1 MRTRFLL
8 TLILIVLIGG
18 TACNRSSKL
27 AKQSIFMKRATGFA
41 YEVLVVM
48 DKDAWKGEAGRLLY
62 DQLTAPIPGLP
73 QNEPAMR
80 VTYAEPFQFNGLL
93 HYVRNIIHV
102 RIDESLYTKVS
113 VHKEKDRWATGQE
126 VVTLN
131 APSSRILAEYL
142 EKQGTSL
149 VAWLGEK
156 ERERQADYLE
166 SSHSVWVN
174 DKVRARFNA
183 QLYAPEEMCSY
194 KDTADFFW
202 VTDHGTRGR
211 IDMVVYSFPY
221 VSGRTF
227 TLDYLVAM
235 RDSVWENIYR
245 GRFPVLI

>member
-102 RIDESLYTKVS
+102 RIDESLYTS
-113 VHKEKDRWATGQE
+113 VCT
-126 VVTLN
+126 
-131 APSSRILAEYL
+131 
-142 EKQGTSL
+142 
-149 VAWLGEK
+149 
-156 ERERQADYLE
+156 
-166 SSHSVWVN
+166 
-174 DKVRARFNA
+174 
-183 QLYAPEEMCSY
+183 
-194 KDTADFFW
+194 
-202 VTDHGTRGR
+202 
-211 IDMVVYSFPY
+211 
-221 VSGRTF
+221 
-227 TLDYLVAM
+227 
-235 RDSVWENIYR
+235 
-245 GRFPVLI
+245 